1 MLIIQKLVVLLDDF
15 HLKTFIKFLD
25 DSKANLPKKLVEEV
39 ARHGKD
45 QPDSDAICKAIYGK
59 SDEKAKKNFFQLAH
73 HTLKLSF
80 FLARN
85 YPNYLSHNRSKV
97 EQLINEGKREEANQI
112 AEILLDVAQKIE
124 DRVTLVAVL
133 KFFAQQS
140 FHLEQ
145 KNQTLKF
152 HKQIDDTL
160 ENEKIFNALYSYLR
174 TNFNVKNKSN
184 FNTKSLE
191 PHQTFFDKYV
201 NHNDFNIRFM
211 ARYGNLYALTF
222 LQDPSFFSK
231 EKFQEL
237 LDLEKELD
245 KNAFVVFPFLEDI
258 LFKLYSVKM
267 EYMFHNM
274 SGEQIMEETLNI
286 MRNADY
292 VLFWKNFINIPEM
305 FALAVQTSHYVS
317 QHLDVYKE
325 NFNSSIP
332 GDTKEKVAFL
342 RARCEELMSKNF
354 WDEGFHIKRVNLIS
368 LYGALLLL
376 GDKKDIKKA
385 TDLIEQ
391 TLVAYQQ
398 ISFQKYHDS
407 IFATLIIGYFA
418 LKDYENVSES
428 FKRYKKLT
436 SDNIT
441 NEENDI
447 TICAFYYM
455 SQWLAS
461 GKNQYKEK
469 YVSTLERTLKNTNLQ
484 RTRQTLIDMADYF
497 NLPY

>member
-1 MLIIQKLVVLLDDF
+1 MLIIQKLVVLLDEF
-15 HLKTFIKFLD
+15 HLNAFKQFLE
-25 DSKANLPKKLVEEV
+25 DSKANLPKKLVDEV
-39 ARHGKD
+39 AKYGNN
-45 QPDSDAICKAIYGK
+45 QPDSDVICKAIYGK

-80 FLARN
+80 YLARN
-85 YPNYLSHNRSKV
+85 YPNYLSHNRSKI
-97 EQLINEGKREEANQI
+97 EQLINEGFREEANKI

-152 HKQIDDTL
+152 HKQIDEVL
-160 ENEKIFNALYSYLR
+160 ESEKIFNNIYLYLR

-191 PHQTFFDKYV
+191 PHQNFFEKYE
-201 NHNDFNIRFM
+201 NHAEFNVRFL
-211 ARYGNLYALTF
+211 ARYGKIYSLTF

-231 EKFQEL
+231 EKFDEL

-274 SGEQIMEETLNI
+274 STEQVMEETLNI
-286 MRNADY
+286 MKSADH

-305 FALAVQTSHYVS
+305 FALAVQTSHYIS
-317 QHLDVYKE
+317 QHLDVYKD
-325 NFNSSIP
+325 NYTSSIP
-332 GDTKEKVAFL
+332 PDTRERIAFL
-342 RARCEELMSKNF
+342 RLRCEELLAKNF

-376 GDKKDIKKA
+376 GDKKDLKKA

-441 NEENDI
+441 NVENDI

-469 YVSTLERTLKNTNLQ
+469 YASNLERTLKNSNLK
-484 RTRQTLIDMADYF
+484 RTRQTLVEMAEYF